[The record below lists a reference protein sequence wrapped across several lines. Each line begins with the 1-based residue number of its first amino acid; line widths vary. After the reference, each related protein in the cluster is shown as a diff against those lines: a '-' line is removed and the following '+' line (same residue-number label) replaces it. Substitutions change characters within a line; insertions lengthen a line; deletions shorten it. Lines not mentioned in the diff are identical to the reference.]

1 MGSCG
6 HHDAQRPQG
15 QQPMGVTKPDCTGHG
30 GSVVW
35 QIPSCERGKG
45 LKGTGGPLSRKWLP
59 CATLL
64 CREKG
69 YHWTQ
74 ILSHAVIYSLLEN
87 HAWAP
92 YYSLNGGHNCASYHW
107 VNNGGYVCA
116 LCHSLNDGC
125 VRASCH
131 WEKNGGCVCASSCS
145 LNDGCVCAS
154 RPSLTSWHALSP
166 RCSLGI
172 QHARTS

>member
-107 VNNGGYVCA
+107 VNNGGYICA

-131 WEKNGGCVCASSCS
+131 WEKTVAVSVPLLALWMMAVSVPLGPLWPVGMPC
-145 LNDGCVCAS
+145 L
-154 RPSLTSWHALSP
+154 HAVP
-166 RCSLGI
+166 
-172 QHARTS
+172 